1 MESAKKGGALI
12 TAEIANGYNRDVFAV
27 PGRPGD
33 KYSEGCNNMI
43 NRNRAALVTSAQ
55 DLMEL
60 MGWTE
65 ANEVKSSPVQT
76 ALLMDLSEDQ
86 QNHDR
91 HSKRRPVDDR

>member
-43 NRNRAALVTSAQ
+43 NRNQGRIGYKRAGLN
-55 DLMEL
+55 
-60 MGWTE
+60 G
-65 ANEVKSSPVQT
+65 ANGLDRGQR
-76 ALLMDLSEDQ
+76 SEI
-86 QNHDR
+86 
-91 HSKRRPVDDR
+91 